1 MIALLLA
8 CATAPTLTVTCTDSA
23 VEVFRSTCPAD
34 AIRIN
39 RTRHGVNA
47 ACYPYGGLTPP
58 TFSVDADSCRA
69 LPEVEGD

>member
-34 AIRIN
+34 RVRVMRDGAGYEATCYAPGGF
-39 RTRHGVNA
+39 TRFVAQGAV
-47 ACYPYGGLTPP
+47 
-58 TFSVDADSCRA
+58 CRA
-69 LPEVEGD
+69 LPEVDDGR